1 MSEWT
6 DADVPRM
13 DGCTVVITGAN
24 GGLGY
29 EATRVLA
36 RKGATV
42 VMACR
47 SVDRGERAAAEIRR
61 VEGRDDVPK
70 AALDVRECDLA
81 SLASIRSFAE
91 GVAADYDAVDVL
103 CNNAGVMAIPRSET
117 EDGFE
122 TQFGVNHLGHFALTG
137 RLFPLL
143 RAADGEARIVTHS
156 SAAHEQGEMDFTDLN
171 WERSYG
177 KWRAYARSK
186 LANLLFAYELQRRL
200 EATGEDGVK
209 SVACHPGYADTGL
222 QGRMAAES
230 GNPLVAIGAKLGNAL
245 LAQDAKR
252 GAWPLLYAAT
262 ADVDG
267 GAYVGPGGFLNMRGS
282 PTVMRSNEG
291 SYDREN
297 GRRLWAYSAEATGVR
312 FPFDEDTASDGHDV
326 PT

>member
-6 DADVPRM
+6 DADVPSMAGR
-13 DGCTVVITGAN
+13 TVVITGAN

-29 EATRVLA
+29 EATRVFA

-42 VMACR
+42 IMACR
-47 SVDRGERAAAEIRR
+47 SVERGARAKSAIRR
-61 VEGRDDVPK
+61 EEGRSRVPEE
-70 AALDVRECDLA
+70 ALVVRECDLA

-91 GVAADYDAVDVL
+91 GITADFDAIDVL

-143 RAADGEARIVTHS
+143 RAAEAARVITHS

-177 KWRAYARSK
+177 KWRAYGRSK

-200 EATGEDGVK
+200 EKHDMETIK
-209 SVACHPGYADTGL
+209 SVAC
-222 QGRMAAES
+222 
-230 GNPLVAIGAKLGNAL
+230 I
-245 LAQDAKR
+245 
-252 GAWPLLYAAT
+252 
-262 ADVDG
+262 
-267 GAYVGPGGFLNMRGS
+267 
-282 PTVMRSNEG
+282 
-291 SYDREN
+291 
-297 GRRLWAYSAEATGVR
+297 RL
-312 FPFDEDTASDGHDV
+312 
-326 PT
+326 